1 MNNDI
6 NTLTKKVKAMTQK
19 VDAMNYTMDHKLRT
33 QELRRIMRSE
43 PKTPTQQVDIVDALR
58 SIANSINPAILR

>member
-6 NTLTKKVKAMTQK
+6 NTLTKKVKAMSQK
-19 VDAMNYTMDHKLRT
+19 VDAMNYRMDHKLRT
-33 QELRRIMRSE
+33 QELRRIMHSE
-43 PKTPTQQVDIVDALR
+43 PKTTTQQVDIVDALR